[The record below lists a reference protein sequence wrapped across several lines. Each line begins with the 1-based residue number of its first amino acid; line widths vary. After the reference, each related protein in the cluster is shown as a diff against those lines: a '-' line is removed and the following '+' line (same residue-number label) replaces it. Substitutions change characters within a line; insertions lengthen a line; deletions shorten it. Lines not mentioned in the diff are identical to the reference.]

1 MKKMFKGL
9 GLLSAVA
16 VILTG
21 CGNAGEDTAASS
33 RHLEVFSQKK
43 EMTTQLQQIVDGFN
57 EEYEAEVELVTVP
70 DPGTVLKTRIS
81 NNDAPDIINIY
92 PQNADFQLWANDDQF
107 VDLTEEPLF
116 DKLIEGAA
124 EQYAV
129 NDKIYNLPLTTNAWG
144 FFYNVDKFEELGLE
158 VPESWEEFE
167 QLVADIQAAGEIP
180 FAGSFSTQ
188 DSWTLNGYHQLA
200 WANAA
205 GGAEEANEYLRFSEQ
220 DAISADD
227 AVTQDV
233 AKQLSLLVGTA
244 QPNANGASY
253 ADAVA
258 AFANGKGLIL
268 PNGIWALPAINEQ
281 QPEFTV
287 RSFAYPGKELGEAY
301 TVGAADLAFSISSQ
315 SDNQELAKQF
325 LDYISTPEV
334 LDIYYQ
340 VDGMPTSLEAMQDE
354 QAFEET
360 EGVTRLA
367 FTEHQMIWL
376 QKDWDSEESFWH
388 STVDFINSGGD
399 IEQLANSLNQV
410 FNPMK
415 N

>member
-1 MKKMFKGL
+1 MKRMAKVL
-9 GLLSAVA
+9 GLLSVA
-16 VILTG
+16 VLLTA
-21 CGNAGEDTAASS
+21 CGNSGEDVAANNKK
-33 RHLEVFSQKK
+33 LEVFSQKK
-43 EMTTQLQQIVDGFN
+43 EMTTQLQAIVDSFN

-107 VDLTEEPLF
+107 VDLTDEPVLE
-116 DKLIEGAA
+116 KLLDGAA

-129 NDKIYNLPLTTNAWG
+129 NEKVYNLPLTTNAWG
-144 FFYNVDKFEELGLE
+144 FFYNLDKFEELDLE
-158 VPESWEEFE
+158 VPRSWQEFE

-200 WANAA
+200 WASAA
-205 GGAEEANEYLRFSEQ
+205 GGPEEANEYLRFS
-220 DAISADD
+220 DKDSISGEDEI
-227 AVTQDV
+227 TQDV
-233 AKQLSLLVGTA
+233 ANQLSLLMGTA

-258 AFANGKGLIL
+258 SFANGEGLIL

-281 QPEFTV
+281 EPNFAI
-287 RSFAYPGKELGEAY
+287 RSFAYPGKELDEAY

-334 LDIYYQ
+334 LDVYYQ
-340 VDGMPTSLEAMQDE
+340 VDGMPTSLKAMQEE
-354 QAFEET
+354 QSFEET

-367 FTEHQMIWL
+367 FTENQMIWL

-388 STVDFINSGGD
+388 STVDFINGVGD
-399 IEQLANSLNQV
+399 VDLFAESLNQV

-415 N
+415 K